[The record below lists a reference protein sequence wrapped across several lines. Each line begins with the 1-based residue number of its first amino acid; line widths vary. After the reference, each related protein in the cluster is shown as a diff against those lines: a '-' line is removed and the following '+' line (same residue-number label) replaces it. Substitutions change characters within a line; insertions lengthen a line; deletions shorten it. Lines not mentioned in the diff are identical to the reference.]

1 MKRIF
6 IIIISMASLVFS
18 QEEKTLVDIGVVTIN
33 SESAAVTFV
42 TTEEHSYLYA
52 DSISFSASDG
62 KEIDIFEQPHYKTK
76 YDEAFGT
83 DVSYMEGT
91 NRYVIGYTEE
101 RLPFKLTIG
110 YQLCVGEVC
119 YLPQS
124 VTFDLTGDSAVVKT
138 NEEIFDSNV
147 STGSNNNFNELSRS
161 SGYMN
166 ADKFISFLS
175 LEQKKGF
182 DKIIESSKNH
192 WWFFLVAIIGGF
204 LLNLTPCVLPL
215 IPINLAI
222 IGAGAKAET
231 KAKGFLLGGVYG
243 FGMAVVYGVIGA
255 VVVLTGSQFGTLNA
269 SPVFNII
276 IGIIFGVLALGMF
289 DVFSIDFSKYQNS
302 SSGIAKKTGY
312 LPIFALGGIT
322 ALLAGA
328 CVAPVVIAV
337 ILVSSNMYANGNY
350 VGIFFPLLLGV
361 GMALPWPFAGG
372 GMAFLPKPGK
382 WMLKVKYVFGV
393 LILLIGFYYIYSG
406 VKLFVPKGE
415 HKDSSDVETLWY
427 NSIEEG
433 FDAAVKEQKPV
444 LLYFTADWCK
454 NCLQMKKSTFK
465 EPAVINKLG
474 KFVKIQ
480 FDATVDNAENR
491 SVLDKYGVI
500 GLPEYIIFMSE

>member
-1 MKRIF
+1 MKKLILY
-6 IIIISMASLVFS
+6 IIIMCSGFIFAQS
-18 QEEKTLVDIGVVTIN
+18 EEFIDIGVGLDGQDKVFVNFKTVDDKSYIY
-33 SESAAVTFV
+33 ES
-42 TTEEHSYLYA
+42 
-52 DSISFSASDG
+52 SISFEPSDDSTF
-62 KEIDIFEQPHYKTK
+62 KLLEKPVFKTK
-76 YDEAFGT
+76 YDEAFGQ
-83 DVSYMEGT
+83 DVSYMSGE
-91 NRYVIGYTEE
+91 NRYILDFSESK
-101 RLPFKLTIG
+101 LPPSLTVN
-110 YQLCVGEVC
+110 YQACVGEVC
-119 YLPQS
+119 YLPAS
-124 VTFDLTGDSAVVKT
+124 VTLPVTDENSVPKTKEVVK
-138 NEEIFDSNV
+138 ENV
-147 STGSNNNFNELSRS
+147 VFKDGFTEVSRS

-222 IGAGAKAET
+222 IGAGSKAKT
-231 KAKGFLLGGVYG
+231 KSKGFLLGGVYG
-243 FGMAVVYGVIGA
+243 LGMAVVYGAIGA
-255 VVVLTGSQFGTLNA
+255 IVVLTGSQFGTLNA
-269 SPVFNII
+269 SPIFNII
-276 IGIIFGVLALGMF
+276 IGIIFGALALGMF

-312 LPIFALGGIT
+312 LSIFALGGIT

-350 VGIFFPLLLGV
+350 VGILFPLLLGV

-393 LILLIGFYYIYSG
+393 LIFLMAFYYLYTG
-406 VKLFVPKGE
+406 VKLFIPKGE
-415 HKDSSDVETLWY
+415 YKSSINVETLWY
-427 NSIEEG
+427 SSIEEG
-433 FDAAVKEQKPV
+433 FDVAVNEQKSI

-465 EPAVINKLG
+465 DPEVINKLD
-474 KFVKIQ
+474 KFVKIK
-480 FDATVDNAENR
+480 FDATVDNAKNR
-491 SVLDKYGVI
+491 AVLDQYGVI
-500 GLPEYIIFMSE
+500 GLPEYIIFMTE